1 MERNGRDLDQLK
13 VIHGLL
19 FQGEK
24 CVNSPRGNLECT

>member
-1 MERNGRDLDQLK
+1 MERNGREREQLK

-24 CVNSPRGNLECT
+24 CANSPRGNME